1 MAVMTTAKP
10 LSRGDQ
16 TRELL
21 ILAALDVFG
30 HSGFDAASTRAI
42 AQAAGVNQAL
52 IGYHFGGKH
61 GLYLAVFEHIVSQM
75 QQRMVPV
82 GDEVMRRL
90 QFAPQNPAARRDL
103 ALELMLLMF
112 DAYTDMI
119 GDRAAAGWVRLI
131 LREQQDPTE
140 AFQLLYDTIFSRLLE
155 LLAQLVAVASGV
167 EPGAEACRVRALMLL
182 GQVLIFFIA
191 RGTTARYLEWTTFS
205 PGTIAALKQQFHL
218 ALESHFRQGVATS

>member
-1 MAVMTTAKP
+1 MSLVR
-10 LSRGDQ
+10 LVG
-16 TRELL
+16 EN
-21 ILAALDVFG
+21 
-30 HSGFDAASTRAI
+30 AI

-61 GLYLAVFEHIVSQM
+61 GLYLAVFGHIVSHM

-155 LLAQLVAVASGV
+155 LLAQFVAVASGV
-167 EPGAEACRVRALMLL
+167 EPGAEEERCPRQLDRGGLTREVPEQLGREERSQNCREA
-182 GQVLIFFIA
+182 G
-191 RGTTARYLEWTTFS
+191 E
-205 PGTIAALKQQFHL
+205 
-218 ALESHFRQGVATS
+218 